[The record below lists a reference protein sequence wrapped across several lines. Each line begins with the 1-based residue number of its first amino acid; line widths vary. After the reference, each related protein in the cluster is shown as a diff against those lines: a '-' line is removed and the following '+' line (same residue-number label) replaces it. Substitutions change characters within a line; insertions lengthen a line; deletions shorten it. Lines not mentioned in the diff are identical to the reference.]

1 MWPRAEAKGGKTLKG
16 GGGRLIVAE
25 RGGYSL
31 CMAGDVKNKSD
42 ITLYVRLVC
51 HYSGNVQPRAVYA
64 CLIVLSIAALK
75 CYFVETCVH
84 VSACV
89 LLAFGARYD
98 ETYLCYFFIG
108 R

>member
-16 GGGRLIVAE
+16 GVAGLLLRKGE
-25 RGGYSL
+25 
-31 CMAGDVKNKSD
+31 D
-42 ITLYVRLVC
+42 IRYVC

-64 CLIVLSIAALK
+64 CLIVLSVAALK

>member
-1 MWPRAEAKGGKTLKG
+1 
-16 GGGRLIVAE
+16 
-25 RGGYSL
+25 
-31 CMAGDVKNKSD
+31 MAGDVKNKSD

-64 CLIVLSIAALK
+64 CLIVLSVAALK

>member
-16 GGGRLIVAE
+16 GA
-25 RGGYSL
+25 
-31 CMAGDVKNKSD
+31 AGLLLRKGEDIRDVKNKSD

-64 CLIVLSIAALK
+64 CLIVLSVAALK

>member
-51 HYSGNVQPRAVYA
+51 HYSGNV
-64 CLIVLSIAALK
+64 
-75 CYFVETCVH
+75 
-84 VSACV
+84 
-89 LLAFGARYD
+89 
-98 ETYLCYFFIG
+98 
-108 R
+108 